1 MQKLLI
7 ATLLC
12 VASDSGAQVPEFK
25 ISEIFS
31 IETEHS
37 YIGFDVQY
45 MGYAKVRGRF
55 TDFRGAIRFNE
66 KDLSKTSVSI
76 RVDVGSINTG
86 NEWRDDDLRSDQWFD
101 QKTFPFI
108 EFTSQSAQSTGSQL
122 IITGNVT
129 IHGVTRTITFPMTY
143 TPTVVSDIRDDSQI
157 VFSGNLQINRI
168 DFGVEGKKWAGV
180 KEGITAVSDIV
191 NLELTI
197 LGKKINA
204 PNFRYWV
211 ANASTPHGKVYRIA
225 RSKGTKAALLTF
237 DSLRSIANSGV
248 SVETLNTAGLMF
260 LKENRTDEAITLF
273 KKNIAVYPDQSVVY
287 ESYGEAIA
295 TLGRWSEATI
305 NFEHSLAKDP
315 GNMKAKEILR
325 HIKSK

>member
-7 ATLLC
+7 TTLLC
-12 VASDSGAQVPEFK
+12 VTLNSGAQVPEFK
-25 ISEIFS
+25 ISEIFP

-108 EFTSQSAQSTGSQL
+108 EFTSQSARPNGSQL
-122 IITGNVT
+122 IITGTVT

-157 VFSGNLQINRI
+157 VFSGN
-168 DFGVEGKKWAGV
+168 
-180 KEGITAVSDIV
+180 
-191 NLELTI
+191 
-197 LGKKINA
+197 
-204 PNFRYWV
+204 
-211 ANASTPHGKVYRIA
+211 
-225 RSKGTKAALLTF
+225 AA
-237 DSLRSIANSGV
+237 
-248 SVETLNTAGLMF
+248 
-260 LKENRTDEAITLF
+260 
-273 KKNIAVYPDQSVVY
+273 DQSY
-287 ESYGEAIA
+287 
-295 TLGRWSEATI
+295 
-305 NFEHSLAKDP
+305 
-315 GNMKAKEILR
+315 
-325 HIKSK
+325 